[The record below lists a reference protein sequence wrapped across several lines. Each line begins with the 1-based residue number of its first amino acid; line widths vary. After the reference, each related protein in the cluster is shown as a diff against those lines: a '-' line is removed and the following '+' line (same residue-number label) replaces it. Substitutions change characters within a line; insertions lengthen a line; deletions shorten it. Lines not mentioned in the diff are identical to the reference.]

1 MPTRVK
7 ISFPHD
13 EIGGATEVPGKAKVA
28 QMRAL
33 WGIALGKGW
42 DRGRIQQYLE
52 MELGTS
58 KEEEIVGKIDIERL
72 SDLIKEIDES

>member
-13 EIGGATEVPGKAKVA
+13 EIGGAIEVPGKATVA

-33 WGIALGKGW
+33 WGIALSKGW
-42 DRGRIQQYLE
+42 DRGRIQEFLE

-58 KEEEIVGKIDIERL
+58 IEEAIVGKIDIERL
-72 SDLIKEIDES
+72 SDLIKEIDEF